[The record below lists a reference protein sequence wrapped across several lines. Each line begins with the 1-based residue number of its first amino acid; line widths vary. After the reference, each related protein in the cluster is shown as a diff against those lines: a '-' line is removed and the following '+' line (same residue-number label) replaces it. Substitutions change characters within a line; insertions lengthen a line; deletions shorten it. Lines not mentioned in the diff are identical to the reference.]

1 MSKDLNGLADE
12 LLEETLSEA
21 AGTFFGKRKKLE
33 DAIDLLQNK
42 IETLKRMEVEVVMR
56 AGDLHYLLLKGQAVK
71 EFYSALGVDP
81 GLLPEVADL
90 EIRAG
95 RVHKHKALTTGGRY
109 FKMVADAYKRMRDAA
124 DIYMNGSYVTDKEG
138 KKRQTLNYGQIKGW
152 CKELNEQIE
161 KLNRES
167 SPSEVLAFVKKLDV
181 EAEEKANIAGA
192 GGSINGSIDED
203 MAFEVLDCTGIDL
216 TEIPDM
222 PALEKVQSQIK
233 AFCKSI
239 ASEHKERVAELME
252 SVDSIEMK

>member
-33 DAIDLLQNK
+33 ESIDLLQTK
-42 IETLKRMEVEVVMR
+42 IDTLKRMEVEVVMR
-56 AGDLHYLLLKGQAVK
+56 AGDLHYLLLDGQAVG
-71 EFYSALGVDP
+71 EFYAALEIDP
-81 GLLPEVADL
+81 GLLPDIVDP

-95 RVHKHKALTTGGRY
+95 RVHKHKSLTTGGRY
-109 FKMVADAYKRMRDAA
+109 FKMVAEAYKRMRDAA

-152 CKELNEQIE
+152 CRELNEQIE

-181 EAEEKANIAGA
+181 DALEKEKIVGA
-192 GGSINGSIDED
+192 GGYNGSLDQD
-203 MAFEVLDCTGIDL
+203 MAFEVLDCAGIDL

-222 PALEKVQSQIK
+222 PVLEKVQPRIK
-233 AFCKSI
+233 TFCKSLV
-239 ASEHKERVAELME
+239 SGHKDRLAELME
-252 SVDSIEMK
+252 SVVPST